1 MLIIFIYLAHLVNK
15 TPALRTILSIT
26 TRRLNEGGVGEYTRL
41 WRRMPPEVTGLR
53 SLLPTLAPAKQ
64 AEDYKI

>member
-26 TRRLNEGGVGEYTRL
+26 TRRLNEGGGGIYAA
-41 WRRMPPEVTGLR
+41 
-53 SLLPTLAPAKQ
+53 LAPNASRSDW
-64 AEDYKI
+64 ATEFAADTCSR